1 MHKNIWMVLV
11 GVFGGILMISAF
23 PNVFP
28 SNFKNSS
35 LAGFSAGALNSWRA
49 QGGLKTDYSVGSK
62 DADISYIQNYLN
74 ELYPD
79 IVLRA
84 DGVLGGLT
92 SSALVQFQEDK
103 EIPVTGI
110 VDSKTREAFNE
121 ILLSE
126 LCPEG
131 SEEDV
136 DIIFPINKQNKVSS
150 DFVPSNLVVLPEYT
164 NPNGIICLKDVASI
178 AYIQMFDDA
187 KKENITLGITSGFRK
202 YEIQDYLFNLY
213 TETMGLSQASRI
225 SALPGHSEHQL
236 GTALDLTGS
245 SIGFAS
251 TSRLMS
257 TSIEGKWLEENAY
270 KYGFVMSYPENKE
283 SITGY
288 AYEPWHYRYVGVAT
302 ALEIR
307 NSGLTLTE
315 YLGN

>member
-1 MHKNIWMVLV
+1 MKHIGLIAIGGFVGLLV
-11 GVFGGILMISAF
+11 ISAF

-28 SNFKNSS
+28 SNFENSS

-62 DADISYIQNYLN
+62 STDISYIQNYLN

-79 IVLRA
+79 IVLKA
-84 DGVLGGLT
+84 DGALGKLT

-103 EIPVTGI
+103 EIPVTGA

-131 SEEDV
+131 GGEDV
-136 DIIFPINKQNKVSS
+136 DILFPINKQNKVSS
-150 DFVPSNLVVLPEYT
+150 DFVPSNLVVLPDYT
-164 NPNGIICLKDVASI
+164 NPNGIICLKDVASV

-213 TETMGLSQASRI
+213 TETMGLVEASRV

-236 GTALDLTGS
+236 GTTMDLTGS
-245 SIGFAS
+245 SINFVS

-257 TSIEGKWLEENAY
+257 DSAEGKWLEENAH
-270 KYGFVMSYPENKE
+270 KYGLVMSYPEGKE

-288 AYEPWHYRYVGVAT
+288 SYEPWHYRYVGVEVAS
-302 ALEIR
+302 EVKD
-307 NSGLTLTE
+307 SGLTLGE
-315 YLGN
+315 YLEN